1 MKRDLIGMINEK
13 EKMNL
18 ELIFNLVL
26 DYSRGKVKAEL
37 AKMEKFLAFLVSKEY
52 QKLKEPIPSREKSRM
67 NSVERIR

>member
-37 AKMEKFLAFLVSKEY
+37 AKMEKFLTFLVSKEY
-52 QKLKEPIPSREKSRM
+52 QKLKEPMPSREKPRM

>member
-37 AKMEKFLAFLVSKEY
+37 AKMEKFLAFLVGK
-52 QKLKEPIPSREKSRM
+52 
-67 NSVERIR
+67 